1 MSQTQYPIEYTES
14 SSAYSQ
20 NTQSQT
26 PHFLKF

>member
-20 NTQSQT
+20 NTRSVR
-26 PHFLKF
+26 LRIS